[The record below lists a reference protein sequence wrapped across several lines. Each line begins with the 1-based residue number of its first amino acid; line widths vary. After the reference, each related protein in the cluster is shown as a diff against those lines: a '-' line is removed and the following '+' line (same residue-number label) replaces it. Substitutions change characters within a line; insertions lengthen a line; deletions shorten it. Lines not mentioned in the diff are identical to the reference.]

1 MTETEDFNHLKKS
14 DSFLRWFWS
23 RGNGNDLMK
32 FLNTHEHP
40 RHNDKLRREAFSPF
54 VYGIVFK
61 VTIYHDADVD
71 FQRKFKMM
79 KIGFTQGTLKQI
91 KQRFKVDRD
100 ENFSLIIFLS
110 KSAIDTSRHNEFE
123 ERIRKKVGMPVNKEY
138 ARSLEL
144 KEPTEWV
151 LTTQHYI
158 DDLKRY
164 INEKLE
170 QEGSVDASILKS
182 CFFRNFKLS
191 TEDQHNYESIIEEI
205 CNRTRPQ

>member
-23 RGNGNDLMK
+23 RGNGNDFIK

-54 VYGIVFK
+54 VYGTVFK
-61 VTIYHDADVD
+61 GTIYHDADVD

-100 ENFSLIIFLS
+100 ENFSLIFFLS

-164 INEKLE
+164 INAKLE